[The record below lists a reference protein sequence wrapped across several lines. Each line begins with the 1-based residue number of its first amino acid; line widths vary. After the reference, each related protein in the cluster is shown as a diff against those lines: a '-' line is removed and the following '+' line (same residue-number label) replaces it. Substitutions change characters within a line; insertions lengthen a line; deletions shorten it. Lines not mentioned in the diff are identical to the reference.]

1 MEVDSK
7 SKSSKK
13 RSEELNRK
21 HENVS
26 ITDSD
31 RATKTT
37 GEDYKAPKHESK
49 EPLLQVEHEN
59 LHKVYA
65 QTPKDVPQ
73 DKPLPTKCHD
83 LQSSQ
88 SQNQDTMPHKS
99 ETQTLLE
106 INPNKQESDIELKV
120 SLATP
125 HASPNLILSVPEL
138 SISTEPSKLKRKFTD
153 SNTESFRKEKRLKAF
168 IAHLLSDLDTELVSH
183 EIEAAMIVG
192 EYLNIP
198 IPKTYKEAINDLV
211 HGEEWKAAITEE
223 INSLQAN
230 GTWIEVI
237 TPKNVNLISTKWV
250 FTLKTHPDGT
260 LERYKARLVA
270 RGFSQVYGE
279 DFTET
284 FAPTVRMDTLRVFL
298 AMVAAENLECRQ
310 YDIKN
315 AFTEATLK
323 ERNYLSAPAG
333 VPVKDGH
340 CLRALKSLYGLKQAA
355 RDWNTVYSVYLR
367 ELGFMQS

>member
-1 MEVDSK
+1 MIEHDDKIHTVNPPTLPNNK
-7 SKSSKK
+7 PKKSSRESNLLHLPKLED
-13 RSEELNRK
+13 RQLNRK

-88 SQNQDTMPHKS
+88 TQNQDTMPHKS

-125 HASPNLILSVPEL
+125 HASPNLISSVPEL
-138 SISTEPSKLKRKFTD
+138 
-153 SNTESFRKEKRLKAF
+153 
-168 IAHLLSDLDTELVSH
+168 
-183 EIEAAMIVG
+183 
-192 EYLNIP
+192 
-198 IPKTYKEAINDLV
+198 
-211 HGEEWKAAITEE
+211 
-223 INSLQAN
+223 
-230 GTWIEVI
+230 
-237 TPKNVNLISTKWV
+237 
-250 FTLKTHPDGT
+250 
-260 LERYKARLVA
+260 
-270 RGFSQVYGE
+270 
-279 DFTET
+279 
-284 FAPTVRMDTLRVFL
+284 
-298 AMVAAENLECRQ
+298 
-310 YDIKN
+310 
-315 AFTEATLK
+315 
-323 ERNYLSAPAG
+323 
-333 VPVKDGH
+333 
-340 CLRALKSLYGLKQAA
+340 
-355 RDWNTVYSVYLR
+355 
-367 ELGFMQS
+367 